1 MLNAIVLLLQHF
13 TDEGIKKIYHLEFKN
28 RSIKQYTVSENE
40 HCLKK
45 LFNFSMAEFSVKWD
59 PCHGFDIK
67 VKWICMYVK
76 IYIHTHIY
84 MAFKA
89 VTSIWQIL
97 KNNQVLMLL
106 RTFKILQPLTQ

>member
-1 MLNAIVLLLQHF
+1 MLTTVLVVLNAIVLLLQHF

-59 PCHGFDIK
+59 PCHGL
-67 VKWICMYVK
+67 CYRN
-76 IYIHTHIY
+76 
-84 MAFKA
+84 
-89 VTSIWQIL
+89 QISCPIGGL
-97 KNNQVLMLL
+97 YSVVSLP
-106 RTFKILQPLTQ
+106 FGVA